1 MIDEDIVVLKYY
13 DFERIIVFDRQE
25 VDETEDSFDVKD
37 DIEEEKN
44 LVNEN
49 KRRFVK
55 FMQLLSQMWIL
66 NDT

>member
-55 FMQLLSQMWIL
+55 FMQLLS
-66 NDT
+66 

>member
-66 NDT
+66 NDP